1 MPGFLNYDFLW
12 SKPVDAFYVQVLN
25 VESISGVIA
34 LELALYICIMLYAS
48 LVFLY
53 LNISSHNVYKID
65 LLQKAAFFIIQLF
78 FLLFFQVILNL
89 LAVCQ
94 LNTML

>member
-25 VESISGVIA
+25 AESISGVIA
-34 LELALYICIMLYAS
+34 LELALYICIMLYVS

-53 LNISSHNVYKID
+53 LNISKPQRV
-65 LLQKAAFFIIQLF
+65 
-78 FLLFFQVILNL
+78 
-89 LAVCQ
+89 
-94 LNTML
+94 